1 MKKIDNKNIKL
12 FKVLAKLLNVSES
25 KININTSENSLSEYD
40 SLAILNIAT
49 FFERKIK
56 NKKINLDIK
65 DFSSVKKINQF
76 IRKNNIQ
83 I

>member
-1 MKKIDNKNIKL
+1 MKKIDNKNTKL
-12 FKVLAKLLNVSES
+12 FKVLAKLLNVSVS

-49 FFERKIK
+49 YFERKLK

-76 IRKNNIQ
+76 IKKNNIQ